1 MSTTERAPNDSR
13 LLSLIA
19 QRDLRSLEQF
29 YDRHAE
35 VVYGLILYIVQDK
48 ALADELLQET
58 FLQVWATAGSVEG
71 ERDAVLWLYQ
81 LARRRCLDAL
91 RWSLQDSQK
100 QMALTERIREHAQML
115 SRDNAAVDLPA
126 TVLFDFTDSRTQ
138 SQRDLTWRA
147 FQMMPEEQRA
157 SLSLA
162 FFAGMTDQEIASY
175 THFPLSR
182 IRTFI
187 SEGVNRLGSAAQA
200 AAPVERKERV

>member
-1 MSTTERAPNDSR
+1 MFTPERAPSDSR

-58 FLQVWATAGSVEG
+58 FLQVWATAGSVES

-91 RWSLQDSQK
+91 RWSLQDAQK

-115 SRDNAAVDLPA
+115 SRDNGSIGSPA

-157 SLSLA
+157 CLSLA
-162 FFAGMTDQEIASY
+162 FFAGMTDQEIANY
-175 THFPLSR
+175 IHFPLPR

-187 SEGVNRLGSAAQA
+187 SDGVNRLGSAAQA
-200 AAPVERKERV
+200 APEERKERV

>member
-1 MSTTERAPNDSR
+1 MFTPERAPSDSR

-58 FLQVWATAGSVEG
+58 FLQVWATAGSVES

-91 RWSLQDSQK
+91 RWSLQDAQK

-115 SRDNAAVDLPA
+115 SRDNGSIGSPA

-157 SLSLA
+157 CLSLA
-162 FFAGMTDQEIASY
+162 FFAGMTDQEIANY
-175 THFPLSR
+175 IHFPLPR
-182 IRTFI
+182 IRAFI
-187 SEGVNRLGSAAQA
+187 SDGVNRLGSAAQA
-200 AAPVERKERV
+200 APEERKERV

>member
-13 LLSLIA
+13 LLSQIA

-58 FLQVWATAGSVEG
+58 FLQVWATAGSVES

-91 RWSLQDSQK
+91 RWSLQDAQK

-115 SRDNAAVDLPA
+115 SRDNGSIGSPA

-157 SLSLA
+157 CLSLA
-162 FFAGMTDQEIASY
+162 FFAGMTDQEIANY
-175 THFPLSR
+175 IHFPLPR

-187 SEGVNRLGSAAQA
+187 SDGVNRLGSAAQA
-200 AAPVERKERV
+200 APEERKERV

>member
-1 MSTTERAPNDSR
+1 MFTPERAPSDSR

-91 RWSLQDSQK
+91 RWSLQDAQK
-100 QMALTERIREHAQML
+100 QIALTERIREHAQML
-115 SRDNAAVDLPA
+115 SRDNGSIGSPA

-157 SLSLA
+157 CLSLA
-162 FFAGMTDQEIASY
+162 FFAGMTDQEIANY
-175 THFPLSR
+175 IHFPLPR

-187 SEGVNRLGSAAQA
+187 SDGVNRLGSAAQA
-200 AAPVERKERV
+200 APEERKERV